1 MRVEVDGSTLYVE
14 EVADPARITQVLA
27 EQGLFV
33 RELVPER
40 ADLESV
46 FLELTDKARTS
57 SRESSGGTA
66 PAGGTS

>member
-1 MRVEVDGSTLYVE
+1 LYVE
-14 EVADPARITQVLA
+14 DVADPARITQVLA

-46 FLELTDKARTS
+46 FLELTDQARTS
-57 SRESSGGTA
+57 RREPAEDTA
-66 PAGGTS
+66 SAGGPS